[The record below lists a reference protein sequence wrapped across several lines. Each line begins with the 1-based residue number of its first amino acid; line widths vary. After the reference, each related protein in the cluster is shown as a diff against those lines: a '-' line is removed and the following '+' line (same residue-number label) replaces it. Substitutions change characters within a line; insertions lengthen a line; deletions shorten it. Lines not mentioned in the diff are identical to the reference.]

1 MTSIRSA
8 DEGLSERSADGEVAR
23 ELAAEVGASTRPYW
37 RKLTSLLDRFDAAR
51 LTPSTRDRIERALD
65 EVGLVLH
72 PPLDRVERTSLVR
85 VSPRSHSDE
94 LDANAPVEAALAAV
108 EGTLRASVWRPGER
122 GEEVSLVHALTT
134 EGVLWLDVLVDEGTS
149 EVALHRALVH
159 LCAPDVTVSMVYDL
173 LRPDRVPTVKDY
185 GRVRAASSF
194 SVHAEE
200 SKITEG
206 EREPSADG
214 GGDDEDPSGASAS
227 KAGVLAFQPVE
238 FLASDRWLVSC
249 WQPGQAAP
257 DGVRKDRHRAPESHQ
272 RLVEEVERNWCEEPR
287 TGAGDLGVLVFYEL
301 ARSYEHATRLLYTW
315 IESWELDFYSRRA
328 DTEINSLIELRRYI
342 AEFREKLLALY
353 RSGMAKNRALVWLP
367 SVTEPEKADWVDER
381 IERSL
386 DDLRTLGEMLQTS
399 IGLVASVTSA
409 RQSHQSQ
416 RFQETATV
424 IASALLVP
432 ALVGEALGADE
443 ILDPGFWAVF
453 AVFGLMAV
461 AGLLSYLFIRTL
473 RRRALL
479 DRPSLSSLLDTRLRG
494 PGGA

>member
-1 MTSIRSA
+1 MALIRRGRNEMTSIESGVDGFSGRSA
-8 DEGLSERSADGEVAR
+8 DREVAR

-37 RKLTSLLDRFDAAR
+37 RKLTSLLDRFEAAR

-85 VSPRSHSDE
+85 VSPRSHSEE
-94 LDANAPVEAALAAV
+94 LDADAPVEAALAAV
-108 EGTLRASVWRPGER
+108 EGTLRAGVWRPGER
-122 GEEVSLVHALTT
+122 REEVCLVHALTT
-134 EGVLWLDVLVDEGTS
+134 DGILWLDVLVDEGTS
-149 EVALHRALVH
+149 EVALHRALTH
-159 LCAPDVTVSMVYDL
+159 LCAPDVTASMVSDL

-206 EREPSADG
+206 ELEPSADG
-214 GGDDEDPSGASAS
+214 GGNHEDPSGASAS

-257 DGVRKDRHRAPESHQ
+257 DGVRKDRHRAPERHQ
-272 RLVEEVERNWCEEPR
+272 SLVEEVERNWREEPR

-328 DTEINSLIELRRYI
+328 DTEIDSLIELRRYI

-353 RSGMAKNRALVWLP
+353 RSGMAKDRALVWLP

-386 DDLRTLGEMLQTS
+386 DDLRTLGRD
-399 IGLVASVTSA
+399 ASDVDWTG
-409 RQSHQSQ
+409 RLRHL
-416 RFQETATV
+416 RTPEPPK
-424 IASALLVP
+424 SALS
-432 ALVGEALGADE
+432 GDCH
-443 ILDPGFWAVF
+443 
-453 AVFGLMAV
+453 
-461 AGLLSYLFIRTL
+461 SN
-473 RRRALL
+473 
-479 DRPSLSSLLDTRLRG
+479 SLSSARACARRGGAWRRRDPGSGLLGRLRCVRLDGRRRPIELPLHPHAPASRSPG
-494 PGGA
+494 PSLAL